1 MINLQELDILTLKPT
16 PNGTIILIFHR
27 MILYKHLLHIQF
39 KPNSSTE
46 NHHLISLAMA
56 LRFSALVFIACF
68 AVFLG
73 AVSAQYGGDG
83 GDNNMSSNM
92 PGMPGMGPAPP
103 PSWASVNASPAA
115 AIGFLSLVV
124 SFFVVKRA

>member
-1 MINLQELDILTLKPT
+1 MVFGGFATFAFAVFYICMDVVLAEYYG
-16 PNGTIILIFHR
+16 GT
-27 MILYKHLLHIQF
+27 YDDPSYTYAAK
-39 KPNSSTE
+39 S
-46 NHHLISLAMA
+46 AMA

-83 GDNNMSSNM
+83 GDNNMPSKM
-92 PGMPGMGPAPP
+92 PGMPMGPAPP